1 MQNCCC
7 LTLRMARSVFC
18 WSRFGR
24 GVDSYVP
31 LMPPPS
37 IKPTLLVIRCSNHVT
52 PNALISHIRTTPLYM
67 APDIAISV
75 GRSKAWQWCPS
86 WKRNHHVWRHVQIF
100 ITAFFIE
107 KQFTTNEWPE
117 YVWIKYI
124 PCGFY
129 HLCPFIHRSVLSFP
143 SHNFVSTLN

>member
-75 GRSKAWQWCPS
+75 GRSKARQWCPS

-100 ITAFFIE
+100 ITAF
-107 KQFTTNEWPE
+107 
-117 YVWIKYI
+117 
-124 PCGFY
+124 
-129 HLCPFIHRSVLSFP
+129 LSRSVSQRTNDLSMFESNTFLVGFIIFVLLYTVLSLSFP

>member
-52 PNALISHIRTTPLYM
+52 PNALISHIRTTPLSGAWYS
-67 APDIAISV
+67 DIST
-75 GRSKAWQWCPS
+75 RSKAWQWCPS

-100 ITAFFIE
+100 ITAF
-107 KQFTTNEWPE
+107 
-117 YVWIKYI
+117 
-124 PCGFY
+124 
-129 HLCPFIHRSVLSFP
+129 LSRSVSQRTNDLSMFESNTFLVGFIIFVLLYTVLSLSFP